1 MESLGVFGQ
10 LGLAVVLGLFVGL
23 QRERSGDHARIAGIR
38 TFPLITL
45 LGAITALL
53 APAVGG
59 WIVAAALLGV
69 VASLVTGNFILLRTG
84 APAEAGMTTEIAA
97 LAMFG
102 VGALLVVGD
111 TVVAMAIGAVVVL
124 LLHAKQVLHGLA
136 AKLGENDVRAIMQ
149 FVLIAFIILP
159 LVPDRTLGPYGA
171 INLRIVW
178 LMVVLVTGISLAG
191 CIAARFFGGRTGAL
205 ATGLIGGLISST
217 ATTVANAKRAAAAPE
232 ASGAALLVILLAS
245 CVSMVR
251 VLVELWAVAAA
262 SFWAMALPI
271 FVLLGVR
278 LLTVGFVWLRVG
290 RDAQGLPPE
299 ASPGDI
305 KAALLFGGLFAAV
318 LLISTIAR
326 HRMGEGG
333 LFAVAAIS
341 GLTDMDAI
349 TLSAGRM
356 VTSDGLSPSN
366 AWRAVVV
373 ALMSNTVFKSAAVA
387 VLGPRRL
394 ALQVAAADGVLMAA
408 SVALLALWR

>member
-10 LGLAVVLGLFVGL
+10 LGLALVLGLFVGL

-59 WIVAAALLGV
+59 WIVAAALLAV
-69 VASLVTGNFILLRTG
+69 VASLVTGNVILLRSE

-111 TVVAMAIGAVVVL
+111 VAVATAIGAAVVL
-124 LLHAKQVLHGLA
+124 LLHAKQLLHGLA
-136 AKLGENDVRAIMQ
+136 AKLGESDVRAIMQ
-149 FVLIAFIILP
+149 FILIAFIILP
-159 LVPDRTLGPYGA
+159 LVPDRTLDPYGA
-171 INLRIVW
+171 INFRVVW
-178 LMVVLVTGISLAG
+178 LMVVLVTGISLVG
-191 CIAARFFGGRTGAL
+191 CIAARFLGGRTGAV

-217 ATTVANAKRAAAAPE
+217 ATTVANAKRATAAPG

-245 CVSMVR
+245 CVSMGR

-271 FVLLGVR
+271 LVLLAVR

-290 RDAQGLPPE
+290 RDAQGLPPD
-299 ASPGDI
+299 ANPGDI

-326 HRMGEGG
+326 HRLGESG
-333 LFAVAAIS
+333 LYAVAAIS

-356 VTSDGLSPSN
+356 VTSDGLSPST

-373 ALMSNTVFKSAAVA
+373 ALMSNTVFKAAAVA

-394 ALQVAAADGVLMAA
+394 AVQMAGADAVLMAA
-408 SVALLALWR
+408 SVALLAFWR